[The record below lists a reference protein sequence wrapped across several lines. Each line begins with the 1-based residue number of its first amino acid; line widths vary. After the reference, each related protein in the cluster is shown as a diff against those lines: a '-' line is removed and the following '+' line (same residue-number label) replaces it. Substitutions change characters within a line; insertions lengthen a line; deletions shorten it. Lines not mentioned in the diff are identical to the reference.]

1 MENKRPTPASVD
13 DYIAGFSPEVQH
25 LLQAVRAVVRRAAPE
40 AEEVISYQIPAYR
53 QAGMLVYFAAFKQH
67 LGFYPPV
74 KGDAQL
80 AQDIAPYAGDKGNL
94 RFPYSQPMPF
104 DLIERITRL
113 RLQQNLDKASAKAAS
128 KKAASKKA
136 VKPRAELT

>member
-80 AQDIAPYAGDKGNL
+80 MQDIAPYAGDKGNL

-104 DLIERITRL
+104 ELIERITRL

-128 KKAASKKA
+128 KKAPSKKA
-136 VKPRAELT
+136 ANRALS

>member
-80 AQDIAPYAGDKGNL
+80 MQDIAPYAGDKGNL

-104 DLIERITRL
+104 ELIERITRL
-113 RLQQNLDKASAKAAS
+113 RLQQNLDKASSKAAS
-128 KKAASKKA
+128 RKAAN
-136 VKPRAELT
+136 RAELT

>member
-1 MENKRPTPASVD
+1 MENKRPKPASVD

-80 AQDIAPYAGDKGNL
+80 MQDIAPYAGDKGNL

-104 DLIERITRL
+104 ELIERITRL
-113 RLQQNLDKASAKAAS
+113 RVQQNLDKASAKAAS
-128 KKAASKKA
+128 KKAA
-136 VKPRAELT
+136 KPRAELT

>member
-1 MENKRPTPASVD
+1 MENKRPKPASVD

-25 LLQAVRAVVRRAAPE
+25 LLQAVRAVFRRAAPE

-80 AQDIAPYAGDKGNL
+80 MQDIAPYAGDKGNL

-104 DLIERITRL
+104 ELIERITRL
-113 RLQQNLDKASAKAAS
+113 RVQQNLDKASAKAAS
-128 KKAASKKA
+128 KKAA
-136 VKPRAELT
+136 KPRAELT

>member
-25 LLQAVRAVVRRAAPE
+25 LLQAVRAVVCRAAPE

-80 AQDIAPYAGDKGNL
+80 MQDIAPYAGDKGNL
-94 RFPYSQPMPF
+94 RFPYSQPMPL

-113 RLQQNLDKASAKAAS
+113 RLQQNLDKASSKAAS
-128 KKAASKKA
+128 KKTPSKKA
-136 VKPRAELT
+136 VNRALS

>member
-74 KGDAQL
+74 MGDAQL
-80 AQDIAPYAGDKGNL
+80 AQDIAPYAGQKGNL

-104 DLIERITRL
+104 ELIERITRL

-128 KKAASKKA
+128 KKAASKKDI
-136 VKPRAELT
+136 KPR